1 MLIIKIHVFIFH
13 CFNIDIFP
21 HILQSSWVTEEEF
34 GMGYLELKPAPPSLA
49 SKSSAGN
56 LGAAQNGSGLNVP
69 QNEIAGGRSASG
81 QQSDSGISVKDP
93 ALRTKPVDGRLERT
107 ESASLKSDTGPVKL
121 KGGSQVN
128 GSDFSSTVPTASAQS
143 GQSKA
148 VENLKQMDE
157 PANRTSEDS
166 LPKVTARTSAES
178 EVSYLEL
185 CK

>member
-1 MLIIKIHVFIFH
+1 MLHYFDS
-13 CFNIDIFP
+13 DIFP
-21 HILQSSWVTEEEF
+21 LILQPSWVTEEEF

-49 SKSSAGN
+49 SKSLAGN
-56 LGAAQNGSGLNVP
+56 IGAAQNGSGLNVP
-69 QNEIAGGRSASG
+69 QSEIAGGRSAAG
-81 QQSDSGISVKDP
+81 QQSDSGNSVRDS

-107 ESASLKSDTGPVKL
+107 ESASLKSDTVPVKL

-128 GSDFSSTVPTASAQS
+128 GSDFSSTVPTAGAQS

-157 PANRTSEDS
+157 SANRASEDS
-166 LPKVTARTSAES
+166 LLKVTARTSAES